1 MKIKILAAISALM
14 LTACTQNRPVG
25 FERTESAFTIW
36 NRNLKLQFQLD
47 SIPGAVMVNGKAN
60 SSVTGLGG
68 TAPIG
73 TSGFYLPKNRAG
85 IEIVDWN
92 SERIILHESFP
103 SWLIYDNKVRIDRQ
117 LTLYADSCFLE
128 VFDYYYGEFD
138 KLHIAAAVPSGCI
151 CGRDTVA
158 ASYDGLSIKVVMEDC
173 LSVRPLPDQIVIDKE
188 VFRNEPVHYKVYFAN
203 NE

>member
-1 MKIKILAAISALM
+1 MKIKLLAAISALM

-47 SIPGAVMVNGKAN
+47 SIPGAVMVNGIATG
-60 SSVTGLGG
+60 SVTGLGG
-68 TAPIG
+68 TAPLG
-73 TSGFYLPKNRAG
+73 MSGFYLPENRAS

-92 SERIILHESFP
+92 SERIILHETFP
-103 SWLIYDNKVRIDRQ
+103 SWLIFDNKVRIDRQ

-138 KLHIAAAVPSGCI
+138 KLHIATAVPSGYLN
-151 CGRDTVA
+151 GSDTVTA
-158 ASYDGLSIKVVMEDC
+158 TYDGMSVNLFMNDC
-173 LSVRPLPDQIVIDKE
+173 LSVRSVGEQIVIDKE
-188 VFRNEPVHYKVYFAN
+188 VFRNEPVHYKVFFAN